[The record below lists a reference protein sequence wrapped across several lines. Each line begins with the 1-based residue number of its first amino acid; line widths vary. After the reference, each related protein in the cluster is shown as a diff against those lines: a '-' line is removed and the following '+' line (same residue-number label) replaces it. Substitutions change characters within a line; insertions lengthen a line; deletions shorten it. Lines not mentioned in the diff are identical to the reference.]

1 MCEQTKAYDDGDI
14 VWVKLSNCWWPGEVC
29 EEARLPADLV
39 ASLKKP
45 LAVVKFFQEDSYEYV
60 KNINNIFKY
69 QCSRKMEFIR
79 KGLELHKTKRKY
91 MEKFPADVG
100 TAEKLTGGDVDIVKT
115 MQMSPQKSSP
125 SVWSDVF
132 ADTKAKKG
140 KKTPTI
146 LSPLKKGR
154 RSLKSPRKTTPPLTK
169 TFLGKAREHEVRFL
183 GGSSTSTRTS
193 TDSSSGLYKCHA
205 CPFSCNRINVIVL
218 HSKTHT
224 TEAGSCQTKQ
234 PTTTTTTP
242 KSKTPK
248 RATPKIPTAS
258 PEIPSEDETPKVV
271 QRKPRTRTPVVRA
284 PPKKRGK
291 RKLSET
297 VDESPA
303 EVVQEVEKPEVK
315 ISPEVKQP
323 VKKRKTDL
331 EWKNELLADWSE
343 DEEPGESSESNLS
356 QEKDQKEESPEKV
369 QPPAAEAVVAKK
381 VPVVE
386 EKKEE
391 VKSTPIKYRN
401 IPKKDRRDIVL
412 ESGELLE
419 VNRPTISA
427 VSAPIPDTVPQ
438 KVPVDAG
445 KVEMP
450 SPAAPPVEPSIEMP
464 TRRSSRRKAKV
475 STSED
480 EDSWKGGRPSS
491 PKKSTEKQTKEN
503 PQRESPKKE
512 IPEAKATDGD
522 SAAAAAVI
530 DSPPKTI
537 SCFDFQED
545 EEDVVLDSI
554 TKHRQKKLHAS
565 DQSSGSR
572 KSWELSKEVDSARDE
587 KLNSDI
593 ESLLKATILP
603 RIPDAPKTFK
613 YDPEAEQKETTQRE
627 IALPPKERG
636 KRIFKSKNRSKS
648 NSSEVEED
656 KKSPRGKSSR
666 ESTEDEKQSNKGH
679 SPSKD
684 PTESDL
690 QIAQT
695 LINLPDHTPPL
706 PTVKETGNSRKNDFD
721 FSASKETN
729 AAEVLMNLGNLT
741 ETRTSPTKHE
751 EKKSKGA
758 GNREYSSSGKSCPPA
773 QTKIKLPDNVT
784 VTKVVKPPQSS
795 PNHTKNL
802 TEGRQVD
809 GQSENS
815 ERVKLKKVVP
825 KKRKPNIDVT
835 EEIVLHKAPEPKTVV
850 TVPSPA
856 ASPKKIIKIK
866 SQMKSP
872 TQPACP
878 KTEESV
884 FDISNMPIVL
894 TDDVLPVRTVEKYSV
909 IVPEGKTSATTSKS
923 PTTTTTSN
931 GREQGRVLK
940 GEEVVVSS
948 KSALVKRIKL
958 LGNQKERSGSSS
970 PEVGSSAV
978 HKLATERR
986 LIKLPPKKE
995 ERKLPTTSIGVGSTV
1010 VLVPQS
1016 KVPGQPLSPT
1026 KIIYSSGS
1034 FSTAATTSAA
1044 ANPPVTLKISKPQ
1057 VIQGKSGGQIVI
1069 TSKGKVITKQSDM
1082 ITTTASKVTEVSTT
1096 FKMAE
1101 GSKMSA
1107 NPAKLII
1114 KSPAKIHVQSQ
1125 EIIYKPPKEIA
1136 AAKTTASL
1144 QPPKAVEVV
1153 GKADGESQ
1161 KKVLR
1166 RIKRPR
1172 RLEIVDHTA
1181 SHSGTNTQTIVVQ
1194 EVPPLAPITTE
1205 SLTSNCVKKVV
1216 STAASDDAAT
1226 TLRLKTSAPKSPVKS
1241 NKQTEKIESGSS
1253 VKAGSGSTDVTR
1265 AVAATRE
1272 KSEKVT
1278 MAAEGPGLCPSLP
1291 NPESTSNI
1299 QDSQLLAIP
1308 GESFGGPANSFFLC
1322 TLENGTFTPIDNQ
1335 PLYLD
1340 ASNQLVPH
1348 PPEASAAGGGESD
1361 AEQQGQDA
1369 IVELQESD
1377 QIVVESDVVSSDGA
1391 ETKYVLSTGNG
1402 QQILLDQQSLLAIAA
1417 GDMQRLVTPEG
1428 QELILQG
1435 SSQDILSSI
1444 TLNQTELGILTDGQQ
1459 IIVPDGMANS
1469 PNQDILAAALAGT
1482 EVFPQDNLIAD
1493 VPQIPAANPAQ
1504 VSETN
1509 AVLTQPPIMSTLE
1522 VPTKTEK
1529 IAPKV
1534 TLESGFSAQN
1544 LDDSLAVIGVK
1555 GHQTNVPTS
1564 LELPITVTNP
1574 AIAPKTTK
1582 SPMSLTSIY
1591 LPPVTTTASQISPSI
1606 PIVEEIFSAANNVL
1620 DLYQAGGEEDEDQ
1633 ATKEVEVETT
1643 EKVAAVEALDE
1654 DIIEETAVDETSGE
1668 VDSINGNDIVPV
1680 TPESLTNHE
1689 ENPTEMSFNEDD
1701 GNSSHSSEIPI
1712 QPDLILRPEDFTQ
1725 DDPSDTPMVGEEECE
1740 ATVSHLL
1747 ENLTTTNSV
1756 AAGCADSMNQNS
1768 SCGNNRES
1776 TEDMS

>member
-1 MCEQTKAYDDGDI
+1 M
-14 VWVKLSNCWWPGEVC
+14 
-29 EEARLPADLV
+29 R
-39 ASLKKP
+39 
-45 LAVVKFFQEDSYEYV
+45 
-60 KNINNIFKY
+60 NNQI
-69 QCSRKMEFIR
+69 
-79 KGLELHKTKRKY
+79 KG
-91 MEKFPADVG
+91 
-100 TAEKLTGGDVDIVKT
+100 I
-115 MQMSPQKSSP
+115 
-125 SVWSDVF
+125 
-132 ADTKAKKG
+132 
-140 KKTPTI
+140 
-146 LSPLKKGR
+146 
-154 RSLKSPRKTTPPLTK
+154 
-169 TFLGKAREHEVRFL
+169 
-183 GGSSTSTRTS
+183 
-193 TDSSSGLYKCHA
+193 
-205 CPFSCNRINVIVL
+205 
-218 HSKTHT
+218 
-224 TEAGSCQTKQ
+224 
-234 PTTTTTTP
+234 
-242 KSKTPK
+242 
-248 RATPKIPTAS
+248 
-258 PEIPSEDETPKVV
+258 
-271 QRKPRTRTPVVRA
+271 
-284 PPKKRGK
+284 
-291 RKLSET
+291 
-297 VDESPA
+297 
-303 EVVQEVEKPEVK
+303 
-315 ISPEVKQP
+315 
-323 VKKRKTDL
+323 
-331 EWKNELLADWSE
+331 
-343 DEEPGESSESNLS
+343 
-356 QEKDQKEESPEKV
+356 
-369 QPPAAEAVVAKK
+369 
-381 VPVVE
+381 
-386 EKKEE
+386 
-391 VKSTPIKYRN
+391 
-401 IPKKDRRDIVL
+401 
-412 ESGELLE
+412 
-419 VNRPTISA
+419 
-427 VSAPIPDTVPQ
+427 
-438 KVPVDAG
+438 
-445 KVEMP
+445 
-450 SPAAPPVEPSIEMP
+450 
-464 TRRSSRRKAKV
+464 
-475 STSED
+475 
-480 EDSWKGGRPSS
+480 
-491 PKKSTEKQTKEN
+491 
-503 PQRESPKKE
+503 
-512 IPEAKATDGD
+512 
-522 SAAAAAVI
+522 
-530 DSPPKTI
+530 
-537 SCFDFQED
+537 
-545 EEDVVLDSI
+545 
-554 TKHRQKKLHAS
+554 HRQ
-565 DQSSGSR
+565 
-572 KSWELSKEVDSARDE
+572 
-587 KLNSDI
+587 
-593 ESLLKATILP
+593 
-603 RIPDAPKTFK
+603 RIP
-613 YDPEAEQKETTQRE
+613 R
-627 IALPPKERG
+627 RV
-636 KRIFKSKNRSKS
+636 IF
-648 NSSEVEED
+648 
-656 KKSPRGKSSR
+656 
-666 ESTEDEKQSNKGH
+666 
-679 SPSKD
+679 
-684 PTESDL
+684 

-773 QTKIKLPDNVT
+773 QTKIKLPDNIT

-1136 AAKTTASL
+1136 AAAAKTTASI

-1241 NKQTEKIESGSS
+1241 NKQTQEKIESGSS

-1299 QDSQLLAIP
+1299 QDILMNLGNLTETRTSPTKHEEKKSKGAGNREYSSSGKSCPPAQTKIKLPDNVTVTKVVKPPQSSPNHTKNLTEGRQVDGQSENSERVKLKKVVPKKRKPNIDVTEEIVLHKAPEPKTVVTVPPPAASPKKIIKIKSQMKSPTQPACPKTEESVFDISNMPIVLTDDVLPVRTVEKYSVIVPEGKTSATTSKSP
-1308 GESFGGPANSFFLC
+1308 TTTTTSNGREQGRVLKGE
-1322 TLENGTFTPIDNQ
+1322 E
-1335 PLYLD
+1335 
-1340 ASNQLVPH
+1340 V
-1348 PPEASAAGGGESD
+1348 
-1361 AEQQGQDA
+1361 
-1369 IVELQESD
+1369 
-1377 QIVVESDVVSSDGA
+1377 VVSSKSA
-1391 ETKYVLSTGNG
+1391 LVKRIKLLGN
-1402 QQILLDQQSLLAIAA
+1402 QKERS
-1417 GDMQRLVTPEG
+1417 
-1428 QELILQG
+1428 G
-1435 SSQDILSSI
+1435 SSSPEVGSSAVHKLATERRLIKLPPKKEERKLPTTSIGVGSTVVLVPQSKVPGQPLSP
-1444 TLNQTELGILTDGQQ
+1444 TK
-1459 IIVPDGMANS
+1459 IIYSSGSFSTAATTS
-1469 PNQDILAAALAGT
+1469 AAA
-1482 EVFPQDNLIAD
+1482 NL
-1493 VPQIPAANPAQ
+1493 
-1504 VSETN
+1504 
-1509 AVLTQPPIMSTLE
+1509 L
-1522 VPTKTEK
+1522 
-1529 IAPKV
+1529 
-1534 TLESGFSAQN
+1534 
-1544 LDDSLAVIGVK
+1544 
-1555 GHQTNVPTS
+1555 
-1564 LELPITVTNP
+1564 
-1574 AIAPKTTK
+1574 
-1582 SPMSLTSIY
+1582 
-1591 LPPVTTTASQISPSI
+1591 
-1606 PIVEEIFSAANNVL
+1606 
-1620 DLYQAGGEEDEDQ
+1620 
-1633 ATKEVEVETT
+1633 
-1643 EKVAAVEALDE
+1643 
-1654 DIIEETAVDETSGE
+1654 
-1668 VDSINGNDIVPV
+1668 
-1680 TPESLTNHE
+1680 
-1689 ENPTEMSFNEDD
+1689 
-1701 GNSSHSSEIPI
+1701 
-1712 QPDLILRPEDFTQ
+1712 
-1725 DDPSDTPMVGEEECE
+1725 
-1740 ATVSHLL
+1740 
-1747 ENLTTTNSV
+1747 
-1756 AAGCADSMNQNS
+1756 
-1768 SCGNNRES
+1768 
-1776 TEDMS
+1776 